1 MGKKP
6 KAAKN
11 QEKEPM
17 CKPERTS
24 PPQERV
30 TLQPGKINPSPERV
44 GSQPN
49 KGNPSPASM
58 EIQSESSIPSLG
70 RVKTQPKQQADLSK
84 QSNPNKRVKFYASVV
99 RRSERI
105 RNAVMPAQN
114 LDIEPIVEEIILS
127 ESEKEDDPPTQ
138 TQREQNQPEPTTFDE
153 KNLEEKVEYILQQLE
168 AQEKA
173 MEALKSES
181 SKADFSYKK
190 LYIDSQKKVESL
202 SEENKQLSMK
212 LEIALG
218 KLEAYENGNRVF
230 SEVLE
235 KLKDFILVS
244 NLTKATETAFNA
256 SSQALRS
263 TFCADD
269 DALGSGSRAVKR
281 NKTTSQNE
289 KN

>member
-1 MGKKP
+1 MGRKP

-17 CKPERTS
+17 PERTS

-30 TLQPGKINPSPERV
+30 TSQPGKINPSPERV
-44 GSQPN
+44 GSQLK

-58 EIQSESSIPSLG
+58 ETRSESSIPSLG
-70 RVKTQPKQQADLSK
+70 RVKTQPKQQAESSK
-84 QSNPNKRVKFYASVV
+84 PSNPNKRVKFYARVV

-105 RNAVMPAQN
+105 QNAVMPSQN
-114 LDIEPIVEEIILS
+114 LDIEPIVEEIVLS
-127 ESEKEDDPPTQ
+127 ESDKEDDPPTQ
-138 TQREQNQPEPTTFDE
+138 TQREQNRPEPTTFGE
-153 KNLEEKVEYILQQLE
+153 KNLEEKVEYIIQQLE

-181 SKADFSYKK
+181 SKTDVSYKK

-218 KLEAYENGNRVF
+218 KLETYENGNRVF

-235 KLKDFILVS
+235 KLKDFILVA

-256 SSQALRS
+256 SSQALRN
-263 TFCADD
+263 TFRAGD

>member
-1 MGKKP
+1 MGRKP

-17 CKPERTS
+17 PERTS

-30 TLQPGKINPSPERV
+30 TSQPGKINPSPERV
-44 GSQPN
+44 GSQLK

-58 EIQSESSIPSLG
+58 ETRPESSIPSLG
-70 RVKTQPKQQADLSK
+70 TAKTQPKQQAESSK
-84 QSNPNKRVKFYASVV
+84 PSNPNKRVKFYARVV

-105 RNAVMPAQN
+105 QNAVMPAQN
-114 LDIEPIVEEIILS
+114 LDIEPIVEEIDLS
-127 ESEKEDDPPTQ
+127 ESDKEDDPPTQ
-138 TQREQNQPEPTTFDE
+138 TQREQNGPEPTTFGE
-153 KNLEEKVEYILQQLE
+153 KNLEEKVEYIIQQLE

-181 SKADFSYKK
+181 SKTDVSYKK
-190 LYIDSQKKVESL
+190 LYIESQKKVESL

-218 KLEAYENGNRVF
+218 KLETYENGNRVF

-235 KLKDFILVS
+235 KLKDFILVA

-256 SSQALRS
+256 SSQALRN
-263 TFCADD
+263 TFRADD
-269 DALGSGSRAVKR
+269 DAFGSGSRAVKR